1 MFFHLIAL
9 PVITAW
15 QTKKKRP
22 ILVIPIYR
30 ITEFQL
36 APNATSVQKKGDQLS
51 EVRKAILS
59 DEEVTVRSDH

>member
-1 MFFHLIAL
+1 M
-9 PVITAW
+9 TNK
-15 QTKKKRP
+15 KKKRP